1 MSITRQQVE
10 HVADLARLR
19 LEEEE
24 LERMTAQ
31 LDAILAHMEQLREVD
46 TTGVQP
52 TTHAMELFNVFREDQ
67 IRPSMGQQ
75 EALANAPKRSGESFQ
90 VPRVIE

>member
-19 LEEEE
+19 FEEDE

-31 LDAILAHMEQLREVD
+31 LAAILAYMEQLREVD